1 VSLLAVSDVWIGV
14 IGTAIG
20 GLIGVLSS
28 WLVHVMQRAD
38 TIAERTRTERSEAY
52 KGLLMSAE
60 DSLHR
65 FQWLAEGRVRPTTE
79 VEDKRQEANYFYD
92 REVTPRYMVLKIFG
106 PQKVIDASKALRD
119 SLNAIRKLV
128 VTDQP
133 MPSNVGKAFEQLQ
146 TKYRDA
152 RDAFIDIAG
161 ADLEPEPRGLRAW
174 IRKALFPRTT
184 KAPR

>member
-1 VSLLAVSDVWIGV
+1 VSLLAVSDVSIGV

-38 TIAERTRTERSEAY
+38 TIAERTRTERSETY
-52 KGLLMSAE
+52 KGLLTSAE

-65 FQWLAEGRVRPTTE
+65 FEWIAEGRVPRRE
-79 VEDKRQEANYFYD
+79 VEGKRREADYFYD

-106 PQKVIDASKALRD
+106 PHKVIVASKALRD
-119 SLNAIRKLV
+119 SLNDIRELV
-128 VTDQP
+128 VEREP
-133 MPSNVGKAFEQLQ
+133 MPKDVRAQFKTVQA
-146 TKYRDA
+146 KYRLA
-152 RDAFIDIAG
+152 RDVFIDIAG
-161 ADLEPEPRGLRAW
+161 AHLEPEPRGLRAW
-174 IRKALFPRTT
+174 IRKALSRRTT